1 MSFKIACEFANE
13 LLKKLLEEFDKQI
26 MDTRDSSVYRHKGKV
41 STTIK
46 AKTGLVEYKRTK
58 YIEKYEDGTTR

>member
-1 MSFKIACEFANE
+1 
-13 LLKKLLEEFDKQI
+13 